1 MIELIEFFEFNLIL
15 FTSIALIFIFFFL
28 LIFFP
33 LKESKNKQI
42 DKTKINLKSVPRSD
56 RDLDGFEDFVIF
68 TKNNS
73 NDDISKNE
81 NITMQEKLKD
91 LEIQMLKLK
100 NLYITNSITKQEYVD
115 DTRKFYNEAKK
126 IFEDVSS

>member
-15 FTSIALIFIFFFL
+15 FTSIVLIFIFFFL

-42 DKTKINLKSVPRSD
+42 DKAKINLKSVPRSD

-73 NDDISKNE
+73 NDDISTNE

-100 NLYITNSITKQEYVD
+100 NLYITNSITRREYVD

>member
-15 FTSIALIFIFFFL
+15 FTSIVLIFIFFFL

-42 DKTKINLKSVPRSD
+42 DKAKINLKSVPRSD

-73 NDDISKNE
+73 NDDISTNE

>member
-1 MIELIEFFEFNLIL
+1 MIELVEFFEFNLIL
-15 FTSIALIFIFFFL
+15 FTSILLIFIFFFL

-33 LKESKNKQI
+33 LNESKNKRI
-42 DKTKINLKSVPRSD
+42 DKAKINFKSVPRSN

-73 NDDISKNE
+73 NDDISTNE

-100 NLYITNSITKQEYVD
+100 NLYITNSITRQEYVD

>member
-1 MIELIEFFEFNLIL
+1 MIGLIEFFEFNLIL
-15 FTSIALIFIFFFL
+15 FTSIVLVFIFFFL

-33 LKESKNKQI
+33 LKESKNKRI
-42 DKTKINLKSVPRSD
+42 DKSKINLKSSPRSD

-73 NDDISKNE
+73 NDDISTNE

-100 NLYITNSITKQEYVD
+100 NLYITNSITRQEYVD

>member
-15 FTSIALIFIFFFL
+15 FTSIVLIFIFFFL

-33 LKESKNKQI
+33 LKESKNKRI
-42 DKTKINLKSVPRSD
+42 DKAKINLKSLPRSD

-73 NDDISKNE
+73 NDDISTNE

-100 NLYITNSITKQEYVD
+100 NLYITNSITRQEYVD

>member
-1 MIELIEFFEFNLIL
+1 MIGLIEFFEFNLIL
-15 FTSIALIFIFFFL
+15 FTSIVLIFIFFFL

-33 LKESKNKQI
+33 LKESKNKRI
-42 DKTKINLKSVPRSD
+42 DKAKINLKSAPRSD

-73 NDDISKNE
+73 NDDISTNE

-100 NLYITNSITKQEYVD
+100 NLYITNSITRQEYVD

>member
-15 FTSIALIFIFFFL
+15 FTSIVLIFIFFFL

-33 LKESKNKQI
+33 LNESKNKRI
-42 DKTKINLKSVPRSD
+42 DKAKINFKSVPRSN

-73 NDDISKNE
+73 NDDISTNE

-100 NLYITNSITKQEYVD
+100 NLYITNSITRQEYVD

>member
-15 FTSIALIFIFFFL
+15 FTSIVLIFIFFFL

-42 DKTKINLKSVPRSD
+42 DKAKINLKSVPRSD

-73 NDDISKNE
+73 NDDISTNK

-100 NLYITNSITKQEYVD
+100 NLYITNSITRREYVD

>member
-15 FTSIALIFIFFFL
+15 FTSIVLIFIFFFL

-42 DKTKINLKSVPRSD
+42 DKSKINLKSVPRSD

-73 NDDISKNE
+73 NDDISTNE

>member
-1 MIELIEFFEFNLIL
+1 MIELVEFFEFNLIL
-15 FTSIALIFIFFFL
+15 FTSIVLIFIFFFL

-33 LKESKNKQI
+33 LNESKNKRI
-42 DKTKINLKSVPRSD
+42 DKAKINFKSVPRSN

-73 NDDISKNE
+73 NDDISTNE

-100 NLYITNSITKQEYVD
+100 NLYITNSITRQEYVD

>member
-15 FTSIALIFIFFFL
+15 FTSIVLVFIFFFL

-33 LKESKNKQI
+33 LKESKNKRI
-42 DKTKINLKSVPRSD
+42 DKSKINLKSSPRSD

-73 NDDISKNE
+73 NDDISTNE

-100 NLYITNSITKQEYVD
+100 NLYITNSITRQEYVD

>member
-15 FTSIALIFIFFFL
+15 FTSILLIFIFFFL

-33 LKESKNKQI
+33 LNESKNKRI
-42 DKTKINLKSVPRSD
+42 DKAKINFKSVPRSN

-73 NDDISKNE
+73 NYDISTNE

-100 NLYITNSITKQEYVD
+100 NLYITNSITRQEYVD

>member
-15 FTSIALIFIFFFL
+15 FTSIVLIFIFFFL

-33 LKESKNKQI
+33 LKESKNKRI
-42 DKTKINLKSVPRSD
+42 DKSKINLKSSPRSD

-73 NDDISKNE
+73 NDDISTNE

>member
-15 FTSIALIFIFFFL
+15 FTSIVLVFIFFFL

-33 LKESKNKQI
+33 LKESKNKRI
-42 DKTKINLKSVPRSD
+42 DKAKTNLKSAPRSD

-73 NDDISKNE
+73 NDDISTNE

-100 NLYITNSITKQEYVD
+100 NLYITNSITRREYVD

>member
-1 MIELIEFFEFNLIL
+1 MIGLIEFFEFNLIL
-15 FTSIALIFIFFFL
+15 FTSIVLVFIFFFL

-33 LKESKNKQI
+33 LKESKNKRI
-42 DKTKINLKSVPRSD
+42 DKAKTNLKSSPRSD

-73 NDDISKNE
+73 NDDISTNE